1 MEDKLLNKCKYL
13 LIALMV
19 ISLAI
24 LGFSMIKGVASTD
37 LQLGLTYGLAI
48 IMVLA
53 MLFSPIYGVIID
65 PKSIKGILIAV
76 GLFAVVALLAWFISP
91 GATLPQEMLDNVGI
105 DQKIEAICD
114 FQVWFLYIMVFGAIA
129 SIIYSAVAK
138 LFN

>member
-1 MEDKLLNKCKYL
+1 MEDKLLNKCKYI

-24 LGFSMIKGVASTD
+24 LGFTIIKGVASTD

>member
-1 MEDKLLNKCKYL
+1 MEDKLLKYCKYL

-24 LGFSMIKGVASTD
+24 LGITMIKGESSTD
-37 LQLGLTYGLAI
+37 LQLGLTYGLAG
-48 IMVLA
+48 IMVAA
-53 MLFSPIYGVIID
+53 MIFSPIYGVVVD
-65 PKSIKGILIAV
+65 PKSIKGILIAF
-76 GLFAVVALLAWFISP
+76 GAFAVIALLAYLFSP

-105 DQKIEAICD
+105 NQKIESICD
-114 FQVWFLYIMVFGAIA
+114 FQVMFLYIMVALTVL

>member
-1 MEDKLLNKCKYL
+1 MEDKLLKKCKYL

-24 LGFSMIKGVASTD
+24 LGFTIIKGVASTD

-65 PKSIKGILIAV
+65 PKSIKGILIAL

>member
-1 MEDKLLNKCKYL
+1 MEDKLLKYCKYL

-24 LGFSMIKGVASTD
+24 LGFTIVKGVESTD
-37 LQLGLTYGLAI
+37 LQVGLTYGLAG
-48 IMVLA
+48 IMVAA
-53 MLFSPIYGVIID
+53 MIFSPIYGVVVD
-65 PKSIKGILIAV
+65 PKSIKGILVAF
-76 GLFAVVALLAWFISP
+76 GAFAVVALLAYLLSP

-105 DQKIEAICD
+105 DQKIESICD
-114 FQVWFLYIMVFGAIA
+114 FQVMFLYVMVALTVL

>member
-1 MEDKLLNKCKYL
+1 MEDKLLKYCKYL

-24 LGFSMIKGVASTD
+24 LGFTIVKGVESTD
-37 LQLGLTYGLAI
+37 LQLGLTYGLAG
-48 IMVLA
+48 IMVAA
-53 MLFSPIYGVIID
+53 MVFSPIYGVVVD
-65 PKSIKGILIAV
+65 PKSIKGILVAF
-76 GLFAVVALLAWFISP
+76 GAFAVVAILAYFLSP

-105 DQKIEAICD
+105 TPRIESICD
-114 FQVWFLYIMVFGAIA
+114 FQVMFLYIMVFATIA

>member
-1 MEDKLLNKCKYL
+1 MEDKLLNKCKYI

-24 LGFSMIKGVASTD
+24 LGFSAIKGVASTD

-65 PKSIKGILIAV
+65 PKSIKGI
-76 GLFAVVALLAWFISP
+76 
-91 GATLPQEMLDNVGI
+91 
-105 DQKIEAICD
+105 
-114 FQVWFLYIMVFGAIA
+114 
-129 SIIYSAVAK
+129 
-138 LFN
+138 

>member
-24 LGFSMIKGVASTD
+24 LGFTMLKGESSTD
-37 LQLGLTYGLAI
+37 LQLGLTYGLAGVL
-48 IMVLA
+48 VLA
-53 MLFSPIYGVIID
+53 MLFSPIYGVIVD
-65 PKSIKGILIAV
+65 PKSIKGILIAF
-76 GLFAVVALLAWFISP
+76 GLFAVVALVAWLLSP

-114 FQVWFLYIMVFGAIA
+114 FQVWFLYIMVFGTIA

>member
-37 LQLGLTYGLAI
+37 LQLGLTYGLAAI
-48 IMVLA
+48 LVLA
-53 MLFSPIYGVIID
+53 MLFSPVYGVIVD
-65 PKSIKGILIAV
+65 PKSIKGILIAF
-76 GLFAVVALLAWFISP
+76 GLFAVVALLAWIISP

-114 FQVWFLYIMVFGAIA
+114 FQVWFLYIMVFGTIA

>member
-1 MEDKLLNKCKYL
+1 MEDKLLNKCKYI

-37 LQLGLTYGLAI
+37 LQLGLTYGLAAI
-48 IMVLA
+48 LVLA
-53 MLFSPIYGVIID
+53 MLFSPVYGVIVD
-65 PKSIKGILIAV
+65 PKSIKGILIAF
-76 GLFAVVALLAWFISP
+76 GLFAVVALLAWIISP

-114 FQVWFLYIMVFGAIA
+114 FQVWFLYIMVFGTIA